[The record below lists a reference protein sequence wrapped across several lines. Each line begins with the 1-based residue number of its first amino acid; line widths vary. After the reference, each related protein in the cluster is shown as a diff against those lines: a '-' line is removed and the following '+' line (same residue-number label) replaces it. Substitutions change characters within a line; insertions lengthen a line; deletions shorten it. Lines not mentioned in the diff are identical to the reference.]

1 MSEHELWN
9 ELGNLYFLSG
19 SYGQAVH
26 AYRRSIQL
34 DDTFGRPYSN
44 LALTYVQQGKFEE
57 AVDLY
62 RRSIEL
68 LLENNEKA
76 ISWNRL
82 GNVYRYL
89 KDYQS
94 ALMAYQKADELDPD
108 NGDSDDRPGWVS
120 EANVKTQPDRELD
133 IIFPS
138 EPQAEPAQDE
148 VTALFATHGE
158 PTASATDQS
167 AIVPDDVVASW
178 ALTDLSPYQ
187 QDVSASPDS
196 GPLTTWG
203 TPNVGQDGEPL
214 GPPDEDPDFE
224 VPDVDSDDLNKW
236 LPMPEEAPQDAL
248 QDRLEVEAEAEDVEE
263 VMVAETLAEANKGE
277 EAPMPE
283 LPVEEP
289 PAEADE
295 APAAAEAPSTPPPE
309 PVSMPQIIPS
319 IVIRRE
325 ITDRV
330 DYAQQPVEAQVAVEV
345 EERPSPEFVY
355 AVSQTVESVTEMQMA
370 KDEPPKEA
378 KASSEAPDEAAA
390 GIERTDEEVRKMQSD
405 IAKYRRVV
413 QINPRNAHAWDT
425 LGNLYKSAGQFS
437 ESLTAYQQAVATDPG
452 RALYHHH
459 LGLLYA
465 CLGRTE
471 DAICSFQRV
480 IEIDPDH
487 SLAHATLG
495 GYYRKMGLEELAQ
508 KHIGKAM
515 KSIFDSENE
524 YNRACLAAIC
534 GNADEALELLRVA
547 LRNKQTYVDW
557 ILRDPDLDFIRQDP
571 RFRQLISDYTR

>member
-26 AYRRSIQL
+26 AYRRSIQI
-34 DDTFGRPYSN
+34 DDSFGRPYSN
-44 LALTYVQQGKFEE
+44 LALTYVQQGKFDE

-94 ALMAYQKADELDPD
+94 ALMAYQKADELDPE
-108 NGDSDDRPGWVS
+108 NGESDDRPGWVS
-120 EANVKTQPDRELD
+120 ETTVKAQPDREVD
-133 IIFPS
+133 ILFPA
-138 EPQAEPAQDE
+138 EAPPQPFQAEDSVLP
-148 VTALFATHGE
+148 
-158 PTASATDQS
+158 TDQS
-167 AIVPDDVVASW
+167 AVSTEDFIASW
-178 ALTDLSPYQ
+178 AAPELSPYQ
-187 QDVSASPDS
+187 QSVSASPSTD
-196 GPLTTWG
+196 PLTSWG
-203 TPNVGQDGEPL
+203 TPDFEGNADPFAV
-214 GPPDEDPDFE
+214 PDVETE
-224 VPDVDSDDLNKW
+224 VPDIDGDDLTKW
-236 LPMPEEAPQDAL
+236 LPVPEQAPQDVMQAGPELEEAVQEIEEAP
-248 QDRLEVEAEAEDVEE
+248 
-263 VMVAETLAEANKGE
+263 GE
-277 EAPMPE
+277 EAEIPMPE

-289 PAEADE
+289 AETI
-295 APAAAEAPSTPPPE
+295 APMVPTAAPISL
-309 PVSMPQIIPS
+309 PQSVPS
-319 IVIRRE
+319 IVFQRE

-330 DYAQQPVEAQVAVEV
+330 ENMEQPLEPQVTVEV
-345 EERPSPEFVY
+345 EERPAPDVVY
-355 AVSQTVESVTEMQMA
+355 TISQTVETITEIQMS
-370 KDEPPKEA
+370 KDEPVVEQA
-378 KASSEAPDEAAA
+378 AAAA
-390 GIERTDEEVRKMQSD
+390 GEAEASVEPTEAKVEPDPAAEVERSAEEMRKIQND

-413 QINPRNAHAWDT
+413 QVNPRNAHAWDT
-425 LGNLYKSAGQFS
+425 LGNLYKTAGQYS
-437 ESLTAYQQAVATDPG
+437 ESLTAYQQAVATDPA

-480 IEIDPDH
+480 IEIDPGH

>member
-34 DDTFGRPYSN
+34 DDSFGRPYSN
-44 LALTYVQQGKFEE
+44 LALAYVQQGKFEE
-57 AVDLY
+57 AIDLY

-89 KDYQS
+89 KDYQN
-94 ALMAYQKADELDPD
+94 ALHAYQQADELNPD
-108 NGDSDDRPGWVS
+108 SAETEDQPGWVS
-120 EANVKTQPDRELD
+120 EAGARPQPDPEAD
-133 IIFPS
+133 IIFPA
-138 EPQAEPAQDE
+138 EAQPQQAESSITEALAQPMED
-148 VTALFATHGE
+148 L
-158 PTASATDQS
+158 PIMSDQS
-167 AIVPDDVVASW
+167 EIATDDVVASW
-178 ALTDLSPYQ
+178 ALTELTPYQ
-187 QDVSASPDS
+187 QNVSTSPDTS
-196 GPLTTWG
+196 PLTTWG
-203 TPNVGQDGEPL
+203 PPNFGEDADPFGL
-214 GPPDEDPDFE
+214 EDPDTE
-224 VPDVDSDDLNKW
+224 VDVPDADGDDLTKW
-236 LPMPEEAPQDAL
+236 LPVPEDVPQDVIEDRHELEEAI
-248 QDRLEVEAEAEDVEE
+248 EE
-263 VMVAETLAEANKGE
+263 VQEVQ
-277 EAPMPE
+277 EAPLEGADVPAPEPEPAMPSPE
-283 LPVEEP
+283 LPP
-289 PAEADE
+289 TPA
-295 APAAAEAPSTPPPE
+295 
-309 PVSMPQIIPS
+309 IIPS
-319 IVIRRE
+319 VVVRRE

-330 DYAQQPVEAQVAVEV
+330 EQGERTIEVEVAVDV
-345 EERPSPEFVY
+345 EERPVQELSFAMRQPAE
-355 AVSQTVESVTEMQMA
+355 AVAQLPAE
-370 KDEPPKEA
+370 KDETPAATEAEA
-378 KASSEAPDEAAA
+378 KVEVQAADNELAVAAEADRSA
-390 GIERTDEEVRKMQSD
+390 EEMRKMESD

-425 LGNLYKSAGQFS
+425 LGNLYKSAGQYS

-480 IEIDPDH
+480 IEIDPSH

-547 LRNKQTYVDW
+547 LTNKQTYVDW

-571 RFRQLISDYTR
+571 RFRQLISDYSR

>member
-26 AYRRSIQL
+26 AYRRSIQI

-44 LALTYVQQGKFEE
+44 LALTYVQQGKFDE

-68 LLENNEKA
+68 LIENNEKA

-94 ALMAYQKADELDPD
+94 ALMAYQKADELDPE
-108 NGDSDDRPGWVS
+108 NGESDDRPGWVS
-120 EANVKTQPDRELD
+120 ETAAKAQPDREVD
-133 IIFPS
+133 IVFPA
-138 EPQAEPAQDE
+138 EAPPQPFQAEDTVP
-148 VTALFATHGE
+148 
-158 PTASATDQS
+158 STDQS
-167 AIVPDDVVASW
+167 AVTTEDFIASW
-178 ALTDLSPYQ
+178 ALTELSPYQ
-187 QDVSASPDS
+187 QNVSASPDTN
-196 GPLTTWG
+196 PLTTWG
-203 TPNVGQDGEPL
+203 APNFEEGADPFAA
-214 GPPDEDPDFE
+214 PDPDADVE
-224 VPDVDSDDLNKW
+224 VPDIDGDDLTKW
-236 LPMPEEAPQDAL
+236 LPIPEEAPQDMIQAGP
-248 QDRLEVEAEAEDVEE
+248 DLEEAVQEIEEAPVEE
-263 VMVAETLAEANKGE
+263 ADM
-277 EAPMPE
+277 PMPE

-289 PAEADE
+289 TETIG
-295 APAAAEAPSTPPPE
+295 PAAPTPE
-309 PVSMPQIIPS
+309 PVSTPEIVPS
-319 IVIRRE
+319 IVFRRE
-325 ITDRV
+325 ITDRLDHV
-330 DYAQQPVEAQVAVEV
+330 EQAVEAQVAVEV
-345 EERPSPEFVY
+345 EERPTPDFVY
-355 AVSQTVESVTEMQMA
+355 AVSQTVETVTEMQMA
-370 KDEPPKEA
+370 KDEPPMA
-378 KASSEAPDEAAA
+378 QAPAAA
-390 GIERTDEEVRKMQSD
+390 GEAGASADAAEETVSPDLAAEIERTAEEMRKMQTD

-413 QINPRNAHAWDT
+413 QVNPRNAHAWDT
-425 LGNLYKSAGQFS
+425 LGNLYKSAGQYS

-471 DAICSFQRV
+471 DAICAFQRV
-480 IEIDPDH
+480 IEIDPGH

>member
-26 AYRRSIQL
+26 AYRRSIQI

-44 LALTYVQQGKFEE
+44 LALTYVQQGKFDE

-68 LLENNEKA
+68 LMENNEKA

-94 ALMAYQKADELDPD
+94 ALMAYQKADELDPE
-108 NGDSDDRPGWVS
+108 NGETDDHPGWVS
-120 EANVKTQPDRELD
+120 ETAVKAQPDREVD
-133 IIFPS
+133 ILFPA
-138 EPQAEPAQDE
+138 EAPPQPFQAEDT
-148 VTALFATHGE
+148 VTATLD
-158 PTASATDQS
+158 SAVLTEDF
-167 AIVPDDVVASW
+167 IASW
-178 ALTDLSPYQ
+178 ALTELSPYQ
-187 QDVSASPDS
+187 QSVSASPNTD
-196 GPLTTWG
+196 PLTSWG
-203 TPNVGQDGEPL
+203 TPDFEENADPL
-214 GPPDEDPDFE
+214 TAPDTDVE
-224 VPDVDSDDLNKW
+224 VPDLDGDDLTKW
-236 LPMPEEAPQDAL
+236 LPVPEPAPQDVIQAGPELEEAAQGIEAAL
-248 QDRLEVEAEAEDVEE
+248 VEEAEIP
-263 VMVAETLAEANKGE
+263 T
-277 EAPMPE
+277 PE
-283 LPVEEP
+283 LPVED
-289 PAEADE
+289 PAGTI
-295 APAAAEAPSTPPPE
+295 APAAPAAEPI
-309 PVSMPQIIPS
+309 SMPQIVPS
-319 IVIRRE
+319 IVFQRE
-325 ITDRV
+325 ITDRLENV
-330 DYAQQPVEAQVAVEV
+330 EQPVEPQVAVEV
-345 EERPSPEFVY
+345 EERPAPEVVY
-355 AVSQTVESVTEMQMA
+355 AVSQTVETITEMQML
-370 KDEPPKEA
+370 KDEPVIA
-378 KASSEAPDEAAA
+378 QAPAAA
-390 GIERTDEEVRKMQSD
+390 GESEASVEVTEEKVEPGPSAEVERTAEEMRKMQND

-413 QINPRNAHAWDT
+413 QVNPRNAHAWDT
-425 LGNLYKSAGQFS
+425 LGNLYKTAGQYS

-480 IEIDPDH
+480 IEIDPGH

>member
-44 LALTYVQQGKFEE
+44 LALTYVQQGKFDQ

-68 LLENNEKA
+68 LVENNEKA

-82 GNVYRYL
+82 GNVLRYL

-94 ALMAYQKADELDPD
+94 ALVAYQKADELDPD
-108 NGDSDDRPGWVS
+108 NGETEDRPGWVS
-120 EANVKTQPDRELD
+120 ETATKAQPDPEAD
-133 IIFPS
+133 IIFGGGS
-138 EPQAEPAQDE
+138 QHESADLTAILADE
-148 VTALFATHGE
+148 GE
-158 PTASATDQS
+158 ARAFATDQS
-167 AIVPDDVVASW
+167 EIAPDDVVSSW
-178 ALTDLSPYQ
+178 AATDLSPYQ
-187 QDVSASPDS
+187 EDLSTAPPPD
-196 GPLTTWG
+196 PLTSWG
-203 TPNVGQDGEPL
+203 TPS
-214 GPPDEDPDFE
+214 FE
-224 VPDVDSDDLNKW
+224 EDSDPFEQADQDSEVEMPDRDGDKLTRW
-236 LPMPEEAPQDAL
+236 LPVPEDVPQDMLADSDAASEAL
-248 QDRLEVEAEAEDVEE
+248 SEEDNPPIPE
-263 VMVAETLAEANKGE
+263 
-277 EAPMPE
+277 E
-283 LPVEEP
+283 LPVIVP
-289 PAEADE
+289 FVE
-295 APAAAEAPSTPPPE
+295 APAEEVNPIVSTPLLSPGQPSL
-309 PVSMPQIIPS
+309 PTLVPS
-319 IVIRRE
+319 IISYRE
-325 ITDRV
+325 ITDQMTTTG
-330 DYAQQPVEAQVAVEV
+330 ASVETEVAVEV
-345 EERPSPEFVY
+345 EERPGAEINLGVGET
-355 AVSQTVESVTEMQMA
+355 ADLIEETVGSF
-370 KDEPPKEA
+370 
-378 KASSEAPDEAAA
+378 EAPTPASPPPTEVATLKPAADVERKADET
-390 GIERTDEEVRKMQSD
+390 GKMESD

-425 LGNLYKSAGQFS
+425 LGNLYKSAGQYP
-437 ESLTAYQQAVATDPG
+437 ESLTSYQQAVATDPG

-459 LGLLYA
+459 LGLMYA
-465 CLGRTE
+465 CVGRIE

-480 IEIDPDH
+480 IEIDPGH

-534 GNADEALELLRVA
+534 GNADEALELLKVA
-547 LRNKQTYVDW
+547 LTNKQTYVDW

-571 RFRQLISDYTR
+571 RFHQLISDYTR

>member
-9 ELGNLYFLSG
+9 ELGNLYFISG

-34 DDTFGRPYSN
+34 DDSFGRPYSN

-94 ALMAYQKADELDPD
+94 ALMAYQRADELDPES
-108 NGDSDDRPGWVS
+108 GESDDRPGWVS
-120 EANVKTQPDRELD
+120 ETSVKAQPDREVD

-138 EPQAEPAQDE
+138 EPKAEPVQEE
-148 VTALFATHGE
+148 VTAVFATQGE
-158 PTASATDQS
+158 PEAAATDQS
-167 AIVPDDVVASW
+167 AIVPEDVVASW
-178 ALTDLSPYQ
+178 ALTDLNPYQ
-187 QDVSASPDS
+187 QDVSASPGS
-196 GPLTTWG
+196 GPLTSWG
-203 TPNVGQDGEPL
+203 TPNPGQEGEPI
-214 GPPDEDPDFE
+214 GPPDEDTDFE
-224 VPDVDSDDLNKW
+224 EPDASGDDLSIW
-236 LPMPEEAPQDAL
+236 LPLPEQAPQDAL
-248 QDRLEVEAEAEDVEE
+248 VDAAAEEETQVVDEVLVPEALEGDKV
-263 VMVAETLAEANKGE
+263 
-277 EAPMPE
+277 PIPE
-283 LPVEEP
+283 PPPEEP
-289 PAEADE
+289 PAKADE
-295 APAAAEAPSTPPPE
+295 APTEPEAPPTPAPV
-309 PVSMPQIIPS
+309 PVSVPQIIPS

-325 ITDRV
+325 ITDSV
-330 DYAQQPVEAQVAVEV
+330 EPAEQPAETQVAVEV
-345 EERPSPEFVY
+345 EERPTPEFVY
-355 AVSQTVESVTEMQMA
+355 ALSQTAETVTDVETAEDDLPTAEVSA
-370 KDEPPKEA
+370 A
-378 KASSEAPDEAAA
+378 APDQASA
-390 GIERTDEEVRKMQSD
+390 GPERSDDEIRKMRSD

-425 LGNLYKSAGQFS
+425 LGNLYKSAGQYS

-480 IEIDPDH
+480 IEIDPNH

-534 GNADEALELLRVA
+534 GNADEALELLQVA